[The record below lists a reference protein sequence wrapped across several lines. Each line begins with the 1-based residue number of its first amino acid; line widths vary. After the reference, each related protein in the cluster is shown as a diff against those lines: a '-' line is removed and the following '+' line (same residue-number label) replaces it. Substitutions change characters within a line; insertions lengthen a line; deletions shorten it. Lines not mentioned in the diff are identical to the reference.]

1 MSVVQ
6 TRLSVAP
13 ARTLP
18 AIPAIEAELVEGRAP
33 GLLRRLPSSRVAM
46 VGLALVLFWV
56 AVALLAPV
64 LPVPSPT
71 AQDYAAIAH
80 PGSSARHLLGVD
92 PLGRDTLARVVW
104 GARTVL
110 AVAPAAVLAAYVV
123 GCAMGLL
130 AGYYRGWVDVVISRV
145 SDVILSFPVV
155 VLYVILIANI
165 GPSALNIVVAA
176 GPASAP
182 GIARIVRGL
191 VLSLMHQDFI
201 AAAEL
206 RRESDLYIMLV
217 ELLPNCRGPLITD
230 FCLRLGYVTIAI
242 GTLGFLGLGL
252 PPPTPDWGGM
262 VKQGT
267 AMLTV
272 YPHMSLYPAFA
283 LVSLVLGFNLL
294 ADGLTELSMSD

>member
-1 MSVVQ
+1 MSLVQ

-46 VGLALVLFWV
+46 VGLALVVFWV

-64 LPVPSPT
+64 LPLPSPT
-71 AQDYAAIAH
+71 AQDYAAIAL

-130 AGYYRGWVDVVISRV
+130 AGYYRGWVDVVISRL

-176 GPASAP
+176 GTGLGSWDRAHRAGTGAVADAP
-182 GIARIVRGL
+182 GFHRGCG
-191 VLSLMHQDFI
+191 
-201 AAAEL
+201 AAA
-206 RRESDLYIMLV
+206 RVR
-217 ELLPNCRGPLITD
+217 
-230 FCLRLGYVTIAI
+230 
-242 GTLGFLGLGL
+242 
-252 PPPTPDWGGM
+252 
-262 VKQGT
+262 
-267 AMLTV
+267 
-272 YPHMSLYPAFA
+272 SLHHA
-283 LVSLVLGFNLL
+283 G
-294 ADGLTELSMSD
+294 